1 MGGSFFT
8 CWIIKKNKIK
18 NILSFTDYVSFP
30 IYLKQLLGDQ
40 IKTVTMQNS
49 SRAYPIKRIKYINKH
64 DIYFSW
70 SELNNKEK
78 STLNKKTK
86 IHKFGSLRMHLV
98 INEDI
103 RLALQNNYVPP
114 IGEYDPELEV
124 TWFVPRE
131 VIPKKTKNG
140 AIYWIVNVTD
150 STGSL
155 TKIKCW
161 GVKPEKDKIFLNKPY
176 MAKLDYNEQWGF
188 STRSIKYNFKLLG

>member
-1 MGGSFFT
+1 
-8 CWIIKKNKIK
+8 
-18 NILSFTDYVSFP
+18 
-30 IYLKQLLGDQ
+30 
-40 IKTVTMQNS
+40 
-49 SRAYPIKRIKYINKH
+49 
-64 DIYFSW
+64 
-70 SELNNKEK
+70 
-78 STLNKKTK
+78 
-86 IHKFGSLRMHLV
+86 MHLV

-103 RLALQNNYVPP
+103 RLALENNYVPP

-188 STRSIKYNFKLLG
+188 STRSVKYNFKLLGE